1 MLLFCEYDSY
11 FYIIHYISKEEFQHI
26 DFFIQPIF
34 HFLKKIFF
42 IFFIFCVYYIKE
54 EFEHIS
60 FFAIIQLFQL
70 YPHYFSKNYHNGL
83 KSIFD

>member
-11 FYIIHYISKEEFQHI
+11 FHVIYRKSKEEFQHI

-42 IFFIFCVYYIKE
+42 KFSHFLFYYIKQ
-54 EFEHIS
+54 EFEHI
-60 FFAIIQLFQL
+60 FFGVI
-70 YPHYFSKNYHNGL
+70 
-83 KSIFD
+83 

>member
-42 IFFIFCVYYIKE
+42 YFFHFLCLLYKRRVSAHFFWRNLTFSIIFTL
-54 EFEHIS
+54 
-60 FFAIIQLFQL
+60 FFKKLSQRAKINF
-70 YPHYFSKNYHNGL
+70 
-83 KSIFD
+83 